1 MGVPRRILV
10 VGDERKGGTKAL
22 VQHYANWLTAR
33 GCQVEVVTDRESSLA
48 DRSADGV
55 VVFGGDGSLLAAARR
70 MGERQLPTLGINR
83 GRLGFLTSFEQEH
96 TEEALARLL
105 AGSLHEEQRMMF
117 WCSTVGPDG
126 EAFGPVLGLNDVVA
140 SRAAVSGM
148 ITVRAMRGESELATY
163 RGDGLIVATAA
174 GSTAYSMAAGG
185 PVLTPDLD
193 AFVLTPLAS
202 HTLSAR
208 PLVLPVGHGIEL
220 EILETGGK
228 KHAYCQIDGQVQTQ
242 IPAGGRV
249 LVRPAAMRFRHL
261 GPGPKHF
268 FHVLHGKF
276 GFADLPRSRS
286 ER

>member
-1 MGVPRRILV
+1 MRVPRRILV

-22 VQHYANWLTAR
+22 VQHHASWLTAR

-48 DRSADGV
+48 DRAADCV

-96 TEEALARLL
+96 TEEALVRLL
-105 AGSLHEEQRMMF
+105 AGSLHEEQRLMF
-117 WCSTVGPDG
+117 WCSTVGGDG
-126 EAFGPVLGLNDVVA
+126 ETFGPVLGLNDVVA

-193 AFVLTPLAS
+193 ALVLTPLAS

-208 PLVLPVGHGIEL
+208 PLVLPVGHGIEI
-220 EILETGGK
+220 EIVETGGK
-228 KHAYCQIDGQVQTQ
+228 KNAYCQIDGQVQTQ
-242 IPAGGRV
+242 IQAGGRV

-276 GFADLPRSRS
+276 GFADLPRHRG
-286 ER
+286 ED